1 LQAVLAAVHQPFYQA
16 VADRLSSV
24 HHDAQV
30 AYGPPDPALDGAAS
44 SNSPPLDP
52 AALAALR
59 PFKTLQSRL
68 YTGLLLLGGVTP
80 SDHSGALQ
88 GLAQYL
94 RTRSCHVAHL
104 RLASAARKGAT
115 NALRSL
121 VKHLIKVE
129 LEVRQ
134 QQREWETR

>member
-1 LQAVLAAVHQPFYQA
+1 MHEPFYQA

-24 HHDAQV
+24 HYDAQV
-30 AYGPPDPALDGAAS
+30 AYGPPDPPDGAAS
-44 SNSPPLDP
+44 SDSLPLDP
-52 AALAALR
+52 AAMAALR
-59 PFKTLQSRL
+59 PFQTLQSRL

-115 NALRSL
+115 DALRSL
-121 VKHLIKVE
+121 VKQLIKVE

-134 QQREWETR
+134 QQRECETE